1 MRITRESHVYSLGV
15 SEPVATV
22 TAPCSLTVETCDC
35 FNGQVTED
43 GQPKAR
49 LNFSHVNPATG
60 PIVVEGAEPGDVL
73 RVHIRAIRPE
83 KTGALMTAPGAGALP
98 DRVKGDTRICPI
110 ADGHFTFMGVELPLN
125 PMIGVIGV
133 APAPEYTFRILVT
146 PVGPYFKGGLKPIKL
161 RVSEYDRAAPHGT
174 GNIKAGLNYAMSLR
188 PTMEAH
194 RNGYAENIYL
204 DSQSRT
210 YIEETGGANVLF
222 VKEDGTLVVP
232 KSHTDS
238 ILPSITRRSLVQVAQ
253 DLGMTVD
260 ERYVTWEE
268 VAGGEF
274 VECGLCGTA
283 AVISPV
289 GQIDNKVNGADQEV
303 VFPAGCTEIGPVMKQ
318 LRETLTGIQDGNLE
332 DKHGWVCKIDVD

>member
-1 MRITRESHVYSLGV
+1 MRITRERHVYSLGV

-133 APAPEYTFRILVT
+133 APAGESVPCGTPGDHGGNMDTIGIREGAILRLPVFVKGAYLGLGDLHAAMGDGEVSVT
-146 PVGPYFKGGLKPIKL
+146 GLEVFGEVDLDLSLEKGASLPCPLLHDGDE
-161 RVSEYDRAAPHGT
+161 VSFLASAETVDWAIHAST
-174 GNIKAGLNYAMSLR
+174 GYMHDFLLAKTSLNADEALMLMSLCGHAR
-188 PTMEAH
+188 
-194 RNGYAENIYL
+194 I
-204 DSQSRT
+204 SQIVDPLKTARFAMPVS
-210 YIEETGGANVLF
+210 VLAKF
-222 VKEDGTLVVP
+222 GVV
-232 KSHTDS
+232 
-238 ILPSITRRSLVQVAQ
+238 
-253 DLGMTVD
+253 
-260 ERYVTWEE
+260 
-268 VAGGEF
+268 
-274 VECGLCGTA
+274 VE
-283 AVISPV
+283 
-289 GQIDNKVNGADQEV
+289 
-303 VFPAGCTEIGPVMKQ
+303 
-318 LRETLTGIQDGNLE
+318 
-332 DKHGWVCKIDVD
+332 

>member
-1 MRITRESHVYSLGV
+1 MRITRERHVYSLGV

-133 APAPEYTFRILVT
+133 APAGESVPCGTPGDHGGNMDTIGIREGAILRLPVFVKGAYLGLGDLHAAMGDGEVSVT
-146 PVGPYFKGGLKPIKL
+146 GLEVFGEVDLDLSLEKGASLPCPLLHDGDEVSFLASAETVDGAIHASTGYMHDFLLAKTSLNADEALMLMSLCGHAPYFPDRRPPQDRPFRHARISACEVWGCGGVGEMKVGEGEGGMLELSRMGMGLLDEI
-161 RVSEYDRAAPHGT
+161 VSLGA
-174 GNIKAGLNYAMSLR
+174 L
-188 PTMEAH
+188 
-194 RNGYAENIYL
+194 AE
-204 DSQSRT
+204 
-210 YIEETGGANVLF
+210 
-222 VKEDGTLVVP
+222 
-232 KSHTDS
+232 KSIS
-238 ILPSITRRSLVQVAQ
+238 
-253 DLGMTVD
+253 GK
-260 ERYVTWEE
+260 
-268 VAGGEF
+268 
-274 VECGLCGTA
+274 CG
-283 AVISPV
+283 
-289 GQIDNKVNGADQEV
+289 KV
-303 VFPAGCTEIGPVMKQ
+303 F
-318 LRETLTGIQDGNLE
+318 
-332 DKHGWVCKIDVD
+332 

>member
-1 MRITRESHVYSLGV
+1 MRITRERHVYSLGV

-133 APAPEYTFRILVT
+133 APAGESVPCGTPGDHGGNMDTIGIREGAILRL
-146 PVGPYFKGGLKPIKL
+146 PV
-161 RVSEYDRAAPHGT
+161 
-174 GNIKAGLNYAMSLR
+174 
-188 PTMEAH
+188 
-194 RNGYAENIYL
+194 
-204 DSQSRT
+204 
-210 YIEETGGANVLF
+210 F
-222 VKEDGTLVVP
+222 VKGAYLGLGDLHAAMGDGEVSVTGLEVFGEVDLDLSLE
-232 KSHTDS
+232 KGAS
-238 ILPSITRRSLVQVAQ
+238 LPCPLLHDGDEFLSSPAPRPWTGRSMPRRGTCTISFLPRRLSMRTRPS
-253 DLGMTVD
+253 
-260 ERYVTWEE
+260 
-268 VAGGEF
+268 
-274 VECGLCGTA
+274 C
-283 AVISPV
+283 S
-289 GQIDNKVNGADQEV
+289 
-303 VFPAGCTEIGPVMKQ
+303 
-318 LRETLTGIQDGNLE
+318 
-332 DKHGWVCKIDVD
+332 

>member
-1 MRITRESHVYSLGV
+1 MSTVWASP
-15 SEPVATV
+15 EPVATV

-133 APAPEYTFRILVT
+133 APAGEAVPCGTPGDHGGNMDTIGIREGAILRL
-146 PVGPYFKGGLKPIKL
+146 PVFVKGAYLGL
-161 RVSEYDRAAPHGT
+161 RGSARGDGRRG
-174 GNIKAGLNYAMSLR
+174 SLR
-188 PTMEAH
+188 NRP
-194 RNGYAENIYL
+194 
-204 DSQSRT
+204 
-210 YIEETGGANVLF
+210 
-222 VKEDGTLVVP
+222 
-232 KSHTDS
+232 
-238 ILPSITRRSLVQVAQ
+238 
-253 DLGMTVD
+253 
-260 ERYVTWEE
+260 
-268 VAGGEF
+268 
-274 VECGLCGTA
+274 
-283 AVISPV
+283 
-289 GQIDNKVNGADQEV
+289 
-303 VFPAGCTEIGPVMKQ
+303 
-318 LRETLTGIQDGNLE
+318 
-332 DKHGWVCKIDVD
+332 

>member
-1 MRITRESHVYSLGV
+1 MRITRERHVYSLGV

-133 APAPEYTFRILVT
+133 APAGESVPCGTPGDHGGNMDTIGIREGAILRLPVFVKGAYLGLGDLHAAMGDGEVSVT
-146 PVGPYFKGGLKPIKL
+146 GLEVFGEVDLDLSLEKGASLPCPLLHDGDEVSFLASAETVDGAIHARFPSCQDVSQCGRGPHAH
-161 RVSEYDRAAPHGT
+161 E
-174 GNIKAGLNYAMSLR
+174 SLR
-188 PTMEAH
+188 PCPYFPDRRPPQDRPFRHARISACEVW
-194 RNGYAENIYL
+194 GC
-204 DSQSRT
+204 
-210 YIEETGGANVLF
+210 GGVGEMK
-222 VKEDGTLVVP
+222 VGEGEDGLLQLSRMGMGLLDKIVSLGALAE
-232 KSHTDS
+232 KSIS
-238 ILPSITRRSLVQVAQ
+238 
-253 DLGMTVD
+253 GK
-260 ERYVTWEE
+260 
-268 VAGGEF
+268 
-274 VECGLCGTA
+274 CG
-283 AVISPV
+283 
-289 GQIDNKVNGADQEV
+289 KV
-303 VFPAGCTEIGPVMKQ
+303 F
-318 LRETLTGIQDGNLE
+318 
-332 DKHGWVCKIDVD
+332 